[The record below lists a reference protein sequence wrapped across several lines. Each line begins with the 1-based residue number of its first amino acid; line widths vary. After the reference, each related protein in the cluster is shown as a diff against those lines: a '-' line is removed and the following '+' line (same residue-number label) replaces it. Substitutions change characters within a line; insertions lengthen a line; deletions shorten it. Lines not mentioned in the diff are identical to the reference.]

1 MEDSSS
7 GPSTSP
13 SKRQAEDRETVGGS
27 EPSKKLKANHTFV
40 HDEFTRYKYTVSGGE
55 VREGSKCNHCQKE
68 SKDINPTNLRLH
80 LRRLHPKVCDA
91 VEGEICLMEYFSSLP
106 NVFFFIQLVIKLIET
121 LSRKS
126 MRKFQWS
133 RVCFPNP
140 RSLRVKEKQR
150 SV

>member
-55 VREGSKCNHCQKE
+55 VREG
-68 SKDINPTNLRLH
+68 
-80 LRRLHPKVCDA
+80 
-91 VEGEICLMEYFSSLP
+91 GME
-106 NVFFFIQLVIKLIET
+106 
-121 LSRKS
+121 
-126 MRKFQWS
+126 
-133 RVCFPNP
+133 
-140 RSLRVKEKQR
+140 VKRDGDGWRE
-150 SV
+150 V

>member
-13 SKRQAEDRETVGGS
+13 SKRQAEDTETESEIVGGS

-55 VREGSKCNHCQKE
+55 VREGSRCNHCQKE

-91 VEGEICLMEYFSSLP
+91 VEGEICLMKYFSS
-106 NVFFFIQLVIKLIET
+106 
-121 LSRKS
+121 
-126 MRKFQWS
+126 
-133 RVCFPNP
+133 
-140 RSLRVKEKQR
+140 
-150 SV
+150 